1 MRGFA
6 KNEGEWTGK
15 VEIKTRKKFLAV
27 GKACKGNFIVEL
39 VSLNAHVLFLMLLD
53 NVFTCVLIRK
63 HGCVLG
69 IHDIMCAILY
79 LFAHVCV

>member
-15 VEIKTRKKFLAV
+15 VEIKTSKKFLAV

-39 VSLNAHVLFLMLLD
+39 VSLFVHVSES
-53 NVFTCVLIRK
+53 VCTCQ
-63 HGCVLG
+63 
-69 IHDIMCAILY
+69 
-79 LFAHVCV
+79 